1 VKLGIAI
8 CCVAFTLTGCMTA
21 QEQQAQAIQRMDA
34 SDDAYCRKQ
43 ADSTVTYDQCRK
55 NLMQLRHTA
64 MAGAGAGTVDLGSS
78 MKQAG
83 ASLQALSPPPAAP
96 TVCTN
101 TPWAGGVRT
110 TCQ

>member
-8 CCVAFTLTGCMTA
+8 GCVAFALTGCMTA
-21 QEQQAQAIQRMDA
+21 RERQAQAIHNMDA

-43 ADSTVTYDQCRK
+43 ANSPVNYDQGRK
-55 NLMQLRHTA
+55 NLMQLRQA
-64 MAGAGAGTVDLGSS
+64 ALAKNGDLGTS

-96 TVCTN
+96 TVSTS
-101 TPWAGGVRT
+101 TPWVGGGRT